1 MLKKK
6 KKKVPIYPKGHRK
19 VNEEFLSRQ
28 TAWLCL
34 LSKTGDPKGQAP
46 DFLASPIL
54 LSTTMYKK
62 GQVVFDNRVHL

>member
-6 KKKVPIYPKGHRK
+6 IKKVSIYPEGHRK
-19 VNEEFLSRQ
+19 TNKEFLSRQ

-46 DFLASPIL
+46 DFLASPTP
-54 LSTTMYKK
+54 LSTPMYKK
-62 GQVVFDNRVHL
+62 GQVVFDSRVHF